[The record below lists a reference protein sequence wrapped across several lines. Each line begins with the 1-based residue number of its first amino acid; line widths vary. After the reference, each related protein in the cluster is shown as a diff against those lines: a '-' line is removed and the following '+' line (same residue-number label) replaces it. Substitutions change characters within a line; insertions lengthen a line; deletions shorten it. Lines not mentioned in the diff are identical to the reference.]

1 MSVLS
6 PVAASDRDVSGRTLK
21 PSSTPMATPPLEA
34 GDHLSRDE
42 FERRYH
48 LMPGV
53 KKAELLEG
61 VVYMPSPVR
70 WDQHGR
76 QHARL
81 IHWLVSYEDETNGVQ
96 AADNATVRLDLENE
110 PQPDATLI
118 IDPAFGGQV
127 AMEEGYVVGAPE
139 LVVEVAASS
148 VSIDLHTKFRVYRRA
163 GVKEY
168 LIWRVFDDAVDWFV
182 RRGSDFEAMT
192 PDANGVLKSET
203 FPGLWLCVPDLVR
216 HDFRKVIAVL
226 RVGLQSDEH
235 AAFVDRLAKAQTKS

>member
-6 PVAASDRDVSGRTLK
+6 PVAASDFNVSGRSLK
-21 PSSTPMATPPLEA
+21 PSSDAMSTPPLEA

-48 LMPGV
+48 LMPGT

-61 VVYMPSPVR
+61 VVYLPSRVR

-76 QHARL
+76 QHAQM
-81 IHWLVSYEDETNGVQ
+81 IHWLVSNEDETNSVQ
-96 AADNATVRLDLENE
+96 AGDNATVRLDLDNE

-127 AMEEGYVVGAPE
+127 TLEAGYVVGAPE

-163 GVKEY
+163 SVKEY
-168 LIWRVFDDAVDWFV
+168 LVWRVFDDAVDWFV
-182 RRGSDFEAMT
+182 LRGSNFEALT

-203 FPGLWLCVPDLVR
+203 FPGLWLSVANLVK
-216 HDFRKVIAVL
+216 HDYRKVIAVL
-226 RVGLQSDEH
+226 RDGLPSDEH
-235 AAFVDRLAKAQTKS
+235 AAFVDQLAKTQSKT